1 MGRVVSLNVV
11 TGPLRALTDLAL
23 PVSCAACGQPD
34 DQVCRGCLDEL
45 DRCLWSGGPRPVRP
59 DPCPARLPTVHATG
73 RYDGPL
79 AAVVAAYK
87 DDGRRDCA
95 PLLGDLLARA
105 VDAGVAASR
114 SAVEVLAHHNGPL
127 LVVPVPSS
135 RASVRAR
142 GDAPLVALAAH
153 AVRGFAA
160 DEAVVA
166 EALKPRRRVA
176 DQAGLGA
183 HERAVNLEHSMAV
196 QPHWEGAVGGAVCV
210 VVDDVLTTGATLV
223 EATRA
228 LRSAG
233 AVTVAAATI
242 CATQRR
248 NRCPTSGRQGG
259 QPAPPTGVQPTHNGL
274 RANVEPIRVSQS
286 AGVV

>member
-1 MGRVVSLNVV
+1 MAPTSSVREA
-11 TGPLRALTDLAL
+11 LRALTDLAL
-23 PVSCAACGQPD
+23 PVTCAACGRPD
-34 DQVCRGCLDEL
+34 DQVCRGCLEEL
-45 DRCLWSGGPRPVRP
+45 AHCLWFGGPRRARP
-59 DPCPARLPTVHATG
+59 DPCPDRLPTVHATG
-73 RYDGPL
+73 RYEGAL

-95 PLLGDLLARA
+95 PLLGELLARA
-105 VDAGVAASR
+105 VDAGLAACPP
-114 SAVEVLAHHNGPL
+114 AVEALAHRNGPL

-135 RASVRAR
+135 RASLRAR

-153 AVRGFAA
+153 AVLGFAV

-166 EALKPRRRVA
+166 DALRPRRRVA

-183 HERAVNLEHSMAV
+183 RERAVNLEHSMAV
-196 QPHWEGAVGGAVCV
+196 EAHWSDAVAGAVCV
-210 VVDDVLTTGATLV
+210 VVDDVLTTGATLL
-223 EATRA
+223 EAARA

-233 AVTVAAATI
+233 AVTVVAATI

-248 NRCPTSGRQGG
+248 DPRATSGREGG
-259 QPAPPTGVQPTHNGL
+259 RLASPADAQPMHNRL

>member
-1 MGRVVSLNVV
+1 MAPTNAV
-11 TGPLRALTDLAL
+11 TQALRALTDLAL
-23 PVSCAACGQPD
+23 PLSCAACGQPD

-45 DRCLWSGGPRPVRP
+45 ARCLWFGGPRGARP
-59 DPCPARLPTVHATG
+59 DPCPDRLPTVHATG
-73 RYDGPL
+73 RYEGAL
-79 AAVVAAYK
+79 AALAAAYK

-95 PLLGDLLARA
+95 PLLGELLARA
-105 VDAGVAASR
+105 VDAGVAACAQ
-114 SAVEVLAHHNGPL
+114 AVDVLVRRNGPL

-166 EALKPRRRVA
+166 GALRPRRRVA

-183 HERAVNLEHSMAV
+183 RERAVNLEHSMAV
-196 QPHWEGAVGGAVCV
+196 EPRWSEAVAGSVCV

-223 EATRA
+223 EAARA

-233 AVTVAAATI
+233 ALTVVAATI

-248 NRCPTSGRQGG
+248 NPRPTSGREDGRL
-259 QPAPPTGVQPTHNGL
+259 TSRTDVQPTHNRL

>member
-1 MGRVVSLNVV
+1 MWDMAPPNPV
-11 TGPLRALTDLAL
+11 TGAMGALTDLAL

-34 DQVCRGCLDEL
+34 DPVCRECLDEL
-45 DRCLWSGGPRPVRP
+45 GRILWFGGPRQVRP
-59 DPCPARLPTVHATG
+59 DPCPSGFPPVFASAPYR
-73 RYDGPL
+73 GPL

-87 DDGRRDCA
+87 DDGRRDCGL
-95 PLLGDLLARA
+95 LLGELLGRA
-105 VDAGVAASR
+105 LEAAVGACR
-114 SAVEVLAHHNGPL
+114 SAVEVLARHNGPL

-142 GDAPLVALAAH
+142 GDAPLVAVAAH

-166 EALKPRRRVA
+166 PALRLRRRVA

-183 HERAVNLEHSMAV
+183 RERAVNLEHSMAV
-196 QPHWEGAVGGAVCV
+196 RRHWAHALEGAVCV

-223 EATRA
+223 EAARA

-233 AVTVAAATI
+233 AVTVVAATT

-248 NRCPTSGRQGG
+248 KPTPSRRTTNSG
-259 QPAPPTGVQPTHNGL
+259 
-274 RANVEPIRVSQS
+274 
-286 AGVV
+286 